1 MWEQIY
7 LNSFTLPSMKASV
20 IGYME
25 DLHTLRADD
34 LRAWYKQFYAPNNAV
49 LVIVGDVDAK
59 QTLRT
64 AAGLFGK
71 IPRKSLPERNNLK
84 AEPVKRAPSF
94 AQASSPVT
102 RQPLVAISWR
112 APALSRLN
120 DKLPY
125 ALDVL
130 TDVLAGNTSSRLDK
144 NLVRGKQTALS
155 ANAHY
160 DLLSRE
166 MPLFGVFGMPAE
178 NVSAE
183 TLLTQM
189 KSEIKDIADN
199 GISKEELD
207 RIKAQALAGE
217 IYARDSMVSQASLMG
232 RLEARGFKYSDEAA
246 IRHRIQAVTAEE
258 VQKAAQML
266 TDDRSS
272 TVIIMPESAPPA
284 PADYTAVKKPEKQ

>member
-1 MWEQIY
+1 
-7 LNSFTLPSMKASV
+7 
-20 IGYME
+20 
-25 DLHTLRADD
+25 
-34 LRAWYKQFYAPNNAV
+34 
-49 LVIVGDVDAK
+49 
-59 QTLRT
+59 
-64 AAGLFGK
+64 
-71 IPRKSLPERNNLK
+71 
-84 AEPVKRAPSF
+84 
-94 AQASSPVT
+94 
-102 RQPLVAISWR
+102 
-112 APALSRLN
+112 
-120 DKLPY
+120 
-125 ALDVL
+125 
-130 TDVLAGNTSSRLDK
+130 
-144 NLVRGKQTALS
+144 
-155 ANAHY
+155 
-160 DLLSRE
+160 

-246 IRHRIQAVTAEE
+246 IRRRIQAVTAKE

-272 TVIIMPESAPPA
+272 TVIIMPETAPPA
-284 PADYTAVKKPEKQ
+284 PADYKALKKPEKQ